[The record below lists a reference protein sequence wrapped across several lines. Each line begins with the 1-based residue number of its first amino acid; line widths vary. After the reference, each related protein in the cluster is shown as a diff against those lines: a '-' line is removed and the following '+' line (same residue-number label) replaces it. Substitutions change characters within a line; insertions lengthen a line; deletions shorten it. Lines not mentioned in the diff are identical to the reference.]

1 MLRTVSRLDSEAP
14 SEAISRGVADGCTTE
29 QRLTRSLLGY
39 GIVAGPFYVVVS
51 LAQAAARDG
60 FELSRHQW
68 SLLANGPWGWV
79 QVTNLILSGA
89 MIIAAAVGYR
99 RILGT
104 GAGGRWAPRLLAVYG
119 ACLVAAGVFRAD
131 PMERVPRRCSGR
143 SPGHSHPGRD
153 TAHGGRRGRLLGPDR
168 ADIRDGSPLPAAGP
182 TWPGHVQH
190 RHRRWLLGRLRWHRV
205 RIDESSDDPR
215 LHCCCAGGVGLGD
228 QHVSRPVPP
237 GTLTCTGCAR

>member
-51 LAQAAARDG
+51 LAQAVARDG

-131 PMERVPRRCSGR
+131 PMSGFPVGAPDGPPVTPTLDGTLHMVAGGVGFLALIALTFVMARRFR
-143 SPGHSHPGRD
+143 QQ
-153 TAHGGRRGRLLGPDR
+153 GRRGR
-168 ADIRDGSPLPAAGP
+168 ATFSIV
-182 TWPGHVQH
+182 T
-190 RHRRWLLGRLRWHRV
+190 
-205 RIDESSDDPR
+205 
-215 LHCCCAGGVGLGD
+215 GVGFLAGFAGIASGSTKAVVTLGFTAAVLGAWAWVTSTSLD
-228 QHVSRPVPP
+228 LYRQ
-237 GTLTCTGCAR
+237 AR